1 MTTLA
6 RIASVLIAASAF
18 AFPLSAMAEV
28 RPPAGHHHFP
38 MKAEAYKH
46 LIDSRIGM
54 LKGHFEQGLE
64 KRSLS
69 PEQKAEIEKSMDG
82 AVKELHAAVGKAGA
96 DGMVTREEAK
106 KITDLS
112 EHLRS
117 RMRSELKGKHANA
130 KAKGSKSGKSKLSKV
145 KPALSKT
152 KPALSKTKPA
162 LSKTKPALSKTKP
175 ALSKTKRALSKT
187 KKASSDDE

>member
-6 RIASVLIAASAF
+6 RIASVLLAASAF

-28 RPPAGHHHFP
+28 RPPEGHHHFP
-38 MKAEAYKH
+38 MKAEAYRR
-46 LIDSRIGM
+46 LIDGRIQT

-82 AVKELHAAVGKAGA
+82 AVKELHAAVRKAGA
-96 DGMVTREEAK
+96 DGMVTGKEAERIK
-106 KITDLS
+106 DLS
-112 EHLRS
+112 EHIRS
-117 RMRSELKGKHANA
+117 RMRAELKGKHANA
-130 KAKGSKSGKSKLSKV
+130 KAKGAKSGKSKLSKV

-175 ALSKTKRALSKT
+175 ALSKTKPALSKT
-187 KKASSDDE
+187 KRASDDE